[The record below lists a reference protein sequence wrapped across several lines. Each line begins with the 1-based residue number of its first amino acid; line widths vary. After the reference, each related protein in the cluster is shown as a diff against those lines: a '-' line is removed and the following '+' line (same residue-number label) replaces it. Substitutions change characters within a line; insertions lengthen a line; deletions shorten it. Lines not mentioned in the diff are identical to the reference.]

1 MNLKHIISQTLLLAV
16 TVALSA
22 CDDWTEIRPLDTGS
36 QRPDAATEAM
46 YEAAVRE
53 FRASDHQ
60 LVLGR
65 FDNSVKVPSLRP
77 QHIDVLP
84 DSIDMVILARPDSL
98 CERELAE
105 MQEMREAYATKYLCE
120 VTYSYVE
127 ALWNE
132 ANAGEE
138 SDEETPG
145 ENTDGETPAVGE
157 ENGNGEEGS
166 TAEEPQTD
174 GFPAFCAEYVDY
186 ALGLC
191 DKWGY
196 DGVVVW
202 FDGPSLDFVG
212 EAERARL
219 EARREAFLGPVAR
232 WREGHAAKL
241 LLLGGSLDL
250 LDNRTLTDGCDY
262 LLADGRSASAM
273 GSAAEAFFR
282 LENAGFAADRILL
295 AVSAPDALGAGGEFG
310 SQSALTATA
319 EWLLEPSRTG
329 RKGGMLIDNIQNDY
343 FDTGLI
349 FRNTRKAIDI
359 LNPSPNN

>member
-98 CERELAE
+98 CERELDE
-105 MQEMREAYATKYLCE
+105 MREMREAYATKYLCE

-127 ALWNE
+127 ALWNDSQAAE
-132 ANAGEE
+132 EPEENVGEE
-138 SDEETPG
+138 P
-145 ENTDGETPAVGE
+145 DGETSAADG
-157 ENGNGEEGS
+157 ENGDGEGGP
-166 TAEEPQTD
+166 TADEPQTD

-219 EARREAFLGPVAR
+219 EARREAFLGSVAR

-250 LDNRTLTDGCDY
+250 LDDRTLTDGCDY
-262 LLADGRSASAM
+262 LLADGRGASAM
-273 GSAAEAFFR
+273 GSAAETFFR
-282 LENAGFAADRILL
+282 LENAGFTADRILL

-310 SQSALTATA
+310 LQSALTATA

>member
-1 MNLKHIISQTLLLAV
+1 MNLKHIISQTLLLAAAAAV
-16 TVALSA
+16 SA
-22 CDDWTEIRPLDTGS
+22 CDDWTEIRPLDTES
-36 QRPDAATEAM
+36 QRPDAATEAA
-46 YEAAVRE
+46 YQAAVRE
-53 FRASDHQ
+53 YRASEHQ

-65 FDNSVKVPSLRP
+65 FDNSVKLPALRP
-77 QHIDVLP
+77 QHINVLP
-84 DSIDMVILARPDSL
+84 DSIDMVILSRPDSL

-105 MQEMREAYATKYLCE
+105 MEEMRRAYATEYLCE

-132 ANAGEE
+132 ANAGGE
-138 SDEETPG
+138 SDEETP
-145 ENTDGETPAVGE
+145 DGETPAAGE
-157 ENGNGEEGS
+157 ENEGEEGGS
-166 TAEEPQTD
+166 TGEETQTD
-174 GFPAFCAEYVDY
+174 GFPAFCTEYVDY

-219 EARREAFLGPVAR
+219 EARRKAFLEPVAR
-232 WREGHAAKL
+232 WREAHPTRRL
-241 LLLGGSLDL
+241 LMGGSLEL
-250 LDNRTLTDGCDY
+250 LDNPTLTDACDY
-262 LLADGRSASAM
+262 LLADGRTAEAM
-273 GSAAEAFFR
+273 GAAAEPFFL
-282 LENAGFAADRILL
+282 LENAGFRADRILL
-295 AVSAPDALGAGGEFG
+295 AVSAPDAEGAGGLFG

-319 EWLLEPSRTG
+319 EWLLEPAGTG

>member
-202 FDGPSLDFVG
+202 FDAPSLDFVG

-250 LDNRTLTDGCDY
+250 LDDRTLTDGCDY

-282 LENAGFAADRILL
+282 LENAGFASDRILL

>member
-36 QRPDAATEAM
+36 QRPDAATETM

-132 ANAGEE
+132 ANAGKE

-145 ENTDGETPAVGE
+145 ENTDGEAPAVGE

-166 TAEEPQTD
+166 TADEPQTD

-219 EARREAFLGPVAR
+219 EARREAFLGSVAR
-232 WREGHAAKL
+232 WRESHAAKL

-250 LDNRTLTDGCDY
+250 LDDRTLTDGCDY

>member
-250 LDNRTLTDGCDY
+250 LDDRTLSDGCDY

>member
-1 MNLKHIISQTLLLAV
+1 MNLKHIIFQTLLLAAA
-16 TVALSA
+16 VAGSA
-22 CDDWTEIRPLDTGS
+22 CDDWTELRPLDIES
-36 QRPDAATEAM
+36 QRPEAATEAM

-53 FRASDHQ
+53 FRASNHQ

-65 FDNSVKVPSLRP
+65 FDNATKIPTLRP
-77 QHIDVLP
+77 QHINVLP
-84 DSIDMVILARPDSL
+84 DSIDMVILAHPDSL

-105 MQEMREAYATKYLCE
+105 MREMREAYATQYLCE

-132 ANAGEE
+132 ANAAEE
-138 SDEETPG
+138 PDENPDGAQTTAE
-145 ENTDGETPAVGE
+145 TDGEEGTEGGE
-157 ENGNGEEGS
+157 ETQS
-166 TAEEPQTD
+166 DT
-174 GFPAFCAEYVDY
+174 FPAFCSEYVDY
-186 ALGLC
+186 VLGLC

-202 FDGPSLDFVG
+202 FDGPSLDFAG
-212 EAERARL
+212 ETERARL
-219 EARREAFLGPVAR
+219 QARRKAFFEPVAQ
-232 WREGHAAKL
+232 WRENHAGKR

-250 LDNRTLTDGCDY
+250 LDDHTLTDACDY

-282 LENAGFAADRILL
+282 LENAGFPAERILL
-295 AVSAPDALGAGGEFG
+295 AVAAPDAQGAGGVFG

-319 EWLLEPSRTG
+319 EWLLEPARTG
-329 RKGGMLIDNIQNDY
+329 IKAGMLIDNIQNDY

-359 LNPSPNN
+359 LNPSPKN

>member
-250 LDNRTLTDGCDY
+250 LDDRTLADGCDY